1 MAPAS
6 AATVDGNT
14 WYVLVN
20 RNSGKALD
28 VYNFSTADG
37 GSLVQWSRSNGNNQQ
52 WRFVDS
58 GGGYYR
64 VQSRHSGKV
73 LDVAN
78 LSTAD
83 AADVVQWSDHN
94 GTNQQFQ
101 LADSSGGYVRLI
113 NRNSG
118 KAVEVQNA
126 STADG
131 GKIVQYSDW
140 GGTNQQWQLV
150 AVGSVSNPSPSPSQ
164 SPNPSPSASPSNG
177 SWPPSSSYS
186 NPVLWEDLADIDVFR
201 VDDTYYYSASTM
213 HYSPGAPILRSYD
226 LVNWEYAGHS
236 VPKLDFGSKYD
247 LNGGRAYVNGV
258 WASFLNYRKSNKTFY
273 WGGCIDFSKTYIY
286 TATSAEG
293 PGTGTPRST
302 SATTTPDCSSTTTT
316 PCTSPTAT
324 PTSASPSCRP
334 TAQARSAASRCSPPP
349 PAWAPWKDH
358 GCTSATAPTTSS
370 SPAPPT
376 ASTC

>member
-1 MAPAS
+1 MHPSVRATSGRRRAPGTVVCLLAALATVLATAVAWVAPAS

-213 HYSPGAPILRSYD
+213 HYSPGAPILRSY
-226 LVNWEYAGHS
+226 
-236 VPKLDFGSKYD
+236 
-247 LNGGRAYVNGV
+247 
-258 WASFLNYRKSNKTFY
+258 
-273 WGGCIDFSKTYIY
+273 
-286 TATSAEG
+286 
-293 PGTGTPRST
+293 
-302 SATTTPDCSSTTTT
+302 
-316 PCTSPTAT
+316 
-324 PTSASPSCRP
+324 
-334 TAQARSAASRCSPPP
+334 
-349 PAWAPWKDH
+349 
-358 GCTSATAPTTSS
+358 
-370 SPAPPT
+370 
-376 ASTC
+376 